1 MVSVLSLTEDLSVS
15 HGGPFFLSQ
24 RTVLSLTEKHRRTE
38 HTAFHRD
45 IKSTDN
51 TEHYSHLRPHPQP
64 LSEWRG
70 E

>member
-1 MVSVLSLTEDLSVS
+1 MVSNLSLTKNLSFS
-15 HGGPFFLSQ
+15 HGEPFFLSQ
-24 RTVLSLTEKHRRTE
+24 RTFLSLTEEHRRTE

-45 IKSTDN
+45 IKSTDF

>member
-1 MVSVLSLTEDLSVS
+1 MVSNLSLTKDLSFS

-38 HTAFHRD
+38 HTKAHRD

-51 TEHYSHLRPHPQP
+51 TERYSHL
-64 LSEWRG
+64 
-70 E
+70 

>member
-1 MVSVLSLTEDLSVS
+1 MVSILSLTKYLSFS
-15 HGGPFFLSQ
+15 HRGPFFLSQ
-24 RTVLSLTEKHRRTE
+24 RTFLFLTEKHRRTE
-38 HTAFHRD
+38 HTKAHRD

-51 TEHYSHLRPHPQP
+51 TERYSQQKPHPQP